1 VISVAT
7 KEKANMPPEEALRAI
22 VTSVAKLNVVNRH
35 SPADG
40 AAHAIEG
47 ETLPRRP
54 VFTSRPRCC
63 ATEESALMQGWQKYR
78 LPSARAV
85 PNR

>member
-1 VISVAT
+1 
-7 KEKANMPPEEALRAI
+7 MPSEEAVRAV
-22 VTSVAKLNVVNRH
+22 VTPVAKLNVVNRH
-35 SPADG
+35 SPAGG
-40 AAHAIEG
+40 AARAIEG
-47 ETLPRRP
+47 ETLPRRL

-63 ATEESALMQGWQKYR
+63 ATEASALMQGWRKYR